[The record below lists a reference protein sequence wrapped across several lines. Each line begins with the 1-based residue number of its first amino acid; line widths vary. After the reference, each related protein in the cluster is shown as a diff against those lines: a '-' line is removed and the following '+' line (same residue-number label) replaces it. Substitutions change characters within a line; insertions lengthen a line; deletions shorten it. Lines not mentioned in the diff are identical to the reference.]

1 MAELLEDDMG
11 RIKPQYEKLDG
22 SGYEAWKGKDGHG
35 NVRSDDGQ
43 IVALGSTGD
52 ADTANTVIGRL
63 KKILAILPTA
73 LSAAGLVGVNAL
85 EELSKPTVI
94 SPDDTNP
101 RGLLPSAFT
110 SSRVWIF
117 VTSSCVNTAGGWSSP
132 SKKTCTSHLK
142 RRSLP
147 SIAVLKLSDTWIM
160 ISPLLLY
167 QVKF

>member
-73 LSAAGLVGVNAL
+73 HELHSCQDRISYGCSQLVY
-85 EELSKPTVI
+85 E
-94 SPDDTNP
+94 
-101 RGLLPSAFT
+101 
-110 SSRVWIF
+110 SRVLKWDHSLFF
-117 VTSSCVNTAGGWSSP
+117 VP
-132 SKKTCTSHLK
+132 
-142 RRSLP
+142 LP
-147 SIAVLKLSDTWIM
+147 YHRKSGLFYDGTPGKIGD
-160 ISPLLLY
+160 LL
-167 QVKF
+167 